1 MKCPPRALGLRRRR
15 ECPRTTHAPPLPT
28 LDTTCIERELI
39 RMESVCVAGL
49 KPGRRSLDSLTVVRA
64 CGEPLCGFPPTVTE
78 MMILTILR
86 HSRRRARYSLHHRP
100 SSRHLPH
107 RCCCCCC
114 WWWWWSS
121 QSYCF
126 DNEPRRPA
134 ACPASALSATRGGQR
149 RGQRSAGHTQGAG
162 AAAATRCSRRKW

>member
-28 LDTTCIERELI
+28 LDTTCIERALI

-100 SSRHLPH
+100 SSRRLPH

-114 WWWWWSS
+114 CCCCWSS

>member
-28 LDTTCIERELI
+28 PDTTCIERELI

-64 CGEPLCGFPPTVTE
+64 CGEPLCGFPPTATE

-100 SSRHLPH
+100 SSRRLPH

-114 WWWWWSS
+114 CCCCWSS

-134 ACPASALSATRGGQR
+134 ACPASALSATHGGQR